1 MISLVIVYRLRLLES
16 TLQMTFRELANR
28 PVLLIVLPEANVTI
42 TLCANSTPGVFF
54 FFS

>member
-1 MISLVIVYRLRLLES
+1 LLES

-42 TLCANSTPGVFF
+42 TLCAHSTPGVIFF
-54 FFS
+54 FFLKLGVFKPCKQ